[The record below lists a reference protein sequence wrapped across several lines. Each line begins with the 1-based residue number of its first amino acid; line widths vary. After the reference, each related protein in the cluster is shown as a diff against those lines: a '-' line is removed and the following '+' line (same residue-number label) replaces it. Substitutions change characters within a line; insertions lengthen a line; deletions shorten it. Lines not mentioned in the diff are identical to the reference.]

1 VREAVV
7 VVSEEEGGEKR
18 LVSYVVWE
26 KAGGGAGEGGGA
38 ARGGGGGRKQ
48 ALKKKMRERLPEYM
62 IPGIVIEME
71 EMPKQPN
78 GKVDRK
84 RLMEIAERGE
94 EEEGEKEGAR
104 TPVEEILVEIWREVL
119 GVESIGVDDNFFDL
133 GGHSLMTI
141 KIISRIRRAFKVEL
155 PIRNMFERATVA
167 SQAAQIESVYRAG
180 QEDRTPKL
188 RPVPRDSTLAL
199 SYAQQRLW
207 LIDQLESATVG
218 YNIPAAVRLT
228 GQLDVSALE
237 HSLNELAS
245 RHETLRTTF
254 ASTGGQPV
262 QIIAP
267 VLNLKI
273 SVSDLQELPAAERE
287 AELRRLLIEGAQES
301 LDLAQGP
308 LIRAALFRLSPDE
321 HVFLIVMHHIVS
333 DGWSMSILINE
344 LATLYE
350 AFSKGQPSPLSPLP
364 IQYADFA
371 QWQREWMQGEVLA
384 SQLAYWKKQLGGD
397 LPVLKLAT
405 DRPRTAVQTFRGAT
419 QHRVLDESLSGAL
432 KKLGRREGA
441 TLFMTLLTVFK
452 ILLHRYTGQEEI
464 IVGTNVASRNW
475 LDTEGLIGFF
485 VNELVLR
492 TPLSGNPTFKELLGR
507 VREVTLGAYAH
518 QDVPFDKLVYALMPE
533 RNLSR
538 APLFQVLVDLQSNP
552 LPSLKLTGLTISP
565 VDINFGAAYFDLTLL
580 MVDADERLTTALH
593 YKTDL
598 FESATITRMLESFER
613 LLRLVVAEP
622 DARLKEL
629 LSMLADAEKQQRLIK
644 QRESKAANLQ
654 DLKKLRRRAIDG

>member
-1 VREAVV
+1 
-7 VVSEEEGGEKR
+7 
-18 LVSYVVWE
+18 
-26 KAGGGAGEGGGA
+26 
-38 ARGGGGGRKQ
+38 
-48 ALKKKMRERLPEYM
+48 
-62 IPGIVIEME
+62 
-71 EMPKQPN
+71 
-78 GKVDRK
+78 
-84 RLMEIAERGE
+84 
-94 EEEGEKEGAR
+94 
-104 TPVEEILVEIWREVL
+104 
-119 GVESIGVDDNFFDL
+119 
-133 GGHSLMTI
+133 
-141 KIISRIRRAFKVEL
+141 
-155 PIRNMFERATVA
+155 
-167 SQAAQIESVYRAG
+167 
-180 QEDRTPKL
+180 
-188 RPVPRDSTLAL
+188 
-199 SYAQQRLW
+199 
-207 LIDQLESATVG
+207 
-218 YNIPAAVRLT
+218 
-228 GQLDVSALE
+228 
-237 HSLNELAS
+237 
-245 RHETLRTTF
+245 
-254 ASTGGQPV
+254 
-262 QIIAP
+262 
-267 VLNLKI
+267 
-273 SVSDLQELPAAERE
+273 
-287 AELRRLLIEGAQES
+287 LLIEGAQES

-308 LIRAALFRLSPDE
+308 LVRAALFRLSADE

-371 QWQREWMQGEVLA
+371 QWQREWLQGDALA

-405 DRPRTAVQTFRGAT
+405 DRPRTEVQTFRGAT

-441 TLFMTLLTVFK
+441 TLFMTLLTAFK

-492 TPLSGNPTFKELLGR
+492 TPLSGSPTFKELLGR

-552 LPSLKLTGLTISP
+552 MPPLKLTGLTISP

-598 FESATITRMLESFER
+598 FEPATITRMLENFEH

-622 DARLKEL
+622 DVRLKEL
-629 LSMLADAEKQQRLIK
+629 LSMLADAEKQRRLVK

-654 DLKKLRRRAIDG
+654 DLKNLRRRAIDG